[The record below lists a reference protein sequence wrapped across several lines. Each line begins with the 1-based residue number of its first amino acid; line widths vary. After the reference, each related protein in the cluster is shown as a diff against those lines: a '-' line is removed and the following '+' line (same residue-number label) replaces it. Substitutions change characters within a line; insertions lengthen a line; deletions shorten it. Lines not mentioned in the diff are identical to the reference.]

1 LIHFYK
7 RDKAMDSSDIFDTAS
22 QEGEEEY
29 EEELSAAEVLAKL
42 EEAWIN
48 ERNSPELLHPRME
61 MVDCM
66 LEQLKTMEG
75 NLARLSKGDLRLP
88 VHRMELQRIRFVI
101 NSYLRARLEKIES
114 QVWHYTGPGEAG
126 SRMTQEESA
135 FATSFRESGTSL
147 MNSLV
152 LKHLP
157 GGAWD
162 PEKSV
167 PALPGP
173 TLSQAVFVKVL
184 ESREGI
190 EVVDESGAGRDETV
204 DLQVGAQHLLQYN
217 VVRGLLDEGCVALI

>member
-1 LIHFYK
+1 
-7 RDKAMDSSDIFDTAS
+7 MDSSDIFDTAS

-88 VHRMELQRIRFVI
+88 VHRMELGRIRFVI

-126 SRMTQEESA
+126 SRMTQEEAA
-135 FATSFRESGTSL
+135 FAVSFRETGTSL
-147 MNSLV
+147 LNSLV

-162 PEKSV
+162 P
-167 PALPGP
+167 GP
-173 TLSQAVFVKVL
+173 RLSQAVFVKVL

-190 EVVDESGAGRDETV
+190 EVRDESGGDRDETV
-204 DLQVGAQHLLQYN
+204 DLVVGAQHLLQYN
-217 VVRGLLDEGCVALI
+217 VVRGLLDEGSVALI